1 MRRHCRRGT
10 ALFLLSAGAAAVF
23 AALSVQAAVLGHSRV
38 TSLPDQPL
46 RIVVQ
51 LKDLSAAELQR
62 VSVQIA
68 PLSAW
73 QEAGLT
79 PPVALDSL
87 SAHLIP
93 AVQPNAMQIVLQSP
107 HAVAQPVLDVL
118 IDVKTPVSTQR
129 HQVSVLASQAPTPMT
144 VAVATPVSPTV
155 SATEPRAATA
165 ISAPS
170 MLTVRQGQTLYRIA
184 RQWRQEGYSDQQMMA
199 ALVQANPDAFSH
211 GNMNLLRA
219 GARLQKPDA
228 ATLAA
233 ITPEQAKRLYQ
244 RHLQWF
250 DEYRQRLATGQS
262 LVPMPETET
271 TSTKTSVALDTA
283 TDRLQLSRADDD
295 SMQADQAAAVAQ
307 EITHTAQ
314 RLAQLENTS
323 SERADVATENN
334 VSFEAPLLSLDSVTT
349 SASESKNTTLAP
361 AVDARDSID
370 SVAPTLAAVRHDE
383 TAHIASEPNHSDEA
397 VASRSWFG
405 WWAGFLVLAVII
417 VAWLLRRAQHSRVE
431 YAEAMPYRSTQ
442 VKDRPLGSSP
452 VSLDEVEFREIKE

>member
-1 MRRHCRRGT
+1 MRRHCRRGS
-10 ALFLLSAGAAAVF
+10 ALILLSAGAAAVF
-23 AALSVQAAVLGHSRV
+23 AALGVQAAVLGHSRV

-51 LKDLSAAELQR
+51 LKDLSTAELQR

-68 PLSAW
+68 PSSAW

-107 HAVAQPVLDVL
+107 HAVAQQVLDVL

-144 VAVATPVSPTV
+144 VAVAAPLT
-155 SATEPRAATA
+155 SAIATA
-165 ISAPS
+165 PQVAASTS
-170 MLTVRQGQTLYRIA
+170 SSETSTLTVRQGQTLYRIA

-199 ALVQANPDAFSH
+199 ALFQANPNAFSH
-211 GNMNLLRA
+211 GNINLLRA

-233 ITPEQAKRLYQ
+233 MTPEQAKQLYQ

-271 TSTKTSVALDTA
+271 TSTKTPITLDTA
-283 TDRLQLSRADDD
+283 TDRLQLSRADTD
-295 SMQADQAAAVAQ
+295 SIQADQAVAVAQ

-314 RLAQLENTS
+314 RLAQLESTS
-323 SERADVATENN
+323 AERADTVKESNGSPKDA
-334 VSFEAPLLSLDSVTT
+334 SPSLDS
-349 SASESKNTTLAP
+349 SAIQSSESKNTTLAP
-361 AVDARDSID
+361 AVDALEPTAA
-370 SVAPTLAAVRHDE
+370 VASPLAASSRG
-383 TAHIASEPNHSDEA
+383 ASADTDPTSSTEA

-405 WWAGFLVLAVII
+405 WWAGFLVLAVIL
-417 VAWLLRRAQHSRVE
+417 VAWVLRRN
-431 YAEAMPYRSTQ
+431 
-442 VKDRPLGSSP
+442 P
-452 VSLDEVEFREIKE
+452 VSPDEVELREIKE

>member
-1 MRRHCRRGT
+1 MRKHCRRGS
-10 ALFLLSAGAAAVF
+10 ALILLSAGAAAVF
-23 AALSVQAAVLGHSRV
+23 AALGVQAAVLGHSRV
-38 TSLPDQPL
+38 TSLPDQSL

-68 PLSAW
+68 PPSAW

-144 VAVATPVSPTV
+144 VATPVISTVPTTEPQAVMAV
-155 SATEPRAATA
+155 SAAST
-165 ISAPS
+165 
-170 MLTVRQGQTLYRIA
+170 LTVRQGQTLYRIA

-199 ALVQANPDAFSH
+199 ALFQANPNAFSH
-211 GNMNLLRA
+211 GNINLLRA

-228 ATLAA
+228 TTLAA
-233 ITPEQAKRLYQ
+233 ITPEQAKQLYQ

-262 LVPMPETET
+262 LVSMPETET
-271 TSTKTSVALDTA
+271 TSTKTPITLDTA
-283 TDRLQLSRADDD
+283 TDRLQLSRADTD
-295 SMQADQAAAVAQ
+295 SIQADQAVAVAQ

-323 SERADVATENN
+323 AERADVATESN
-334 VSFEAPLLSLDSVTT
+334 VSFEGTPPSLDSATT
-349 SASESKNTTLAP
+349 PSAESKNTTLAP
-361 AVDARDSID
+361 AVDVRDSTD
-370 SVAPTLAAVRHDE
+370 SVASTLAAVRHDE
-383 TAHIASEPNHSDEA
+383 IAHAASEPSHSAEA

-431 YAEAMPYRSTQ
+431 YVEAMPYRSAQ
-442 VKDRPLGSSP
+442 VKDRPLGGSP
-452 VSLDEVEFREIKE
+452 VLPDEVEFREIKE

>member
-1 MRRHCRRGT
+1 M
-10 ALFLLSAGAAAVF
+10 
-23 AALSVQAAVLGHSRV
+23 
-38 TSLPDQPL
+38 
-46 RIVVQ
+46 VQ
-51 LKDLSAAELQR
+51 LKDLSTAELQR

-68 PLSAW
+68 PSSAW

-107 HAVAQPVLDVL
+107 HAVAQQVLDVL

-144 VAVATPVSPTV
+144 VATPVISTV
-155 SATEPRAATA
+155 STTEPQAVTAVSAAST
-165 ISAPS
+165 
-170 MLTVRQGQTLYRIA
+170 LTVRQGQTLYRIA

-199 ALVQANPDAFSH
+199 ALFQANPNAFSH
-211 GNMNLLRA
+211 GNINLLRA
-219 GARLQKPDA
+219 GARLQKPDTT
-228 ATLAA
+228 TLAA

-262 LVPMPETET
+262 PVPMLDTET
-271 TSTKTSVALDTA
+271 TSTKTPIALDTA
-283 TDRLQLSRADDD
+283 TDRLQLSRADAD
-295 SMQADQAAAVAQ
+295 SMQADQAVAVAQ

-323 SERADVATENN
+323 AERADTVKESNGSPKDA
-334 VSFEAPLLSLDSVTT
+334 SPSLDS
-349 SASESKNTTLAP
+349 SAIQSSESKNTTLAP
-361 AVDARDSID
+361 AVDALEPTAA
-370 SVAPTLAAVRHDE
+370 VASPLAASSRGTSAD
-383 TAHIASEPNHSDEA
+383 TDPTSSTEA

-405 WWAGFLVLAVII
+405 WWAGFLVLAVIL
-417 VAWLLRRAQHSRVE
+417 VAWVLRRN
-431 YAEAMPYRSTQ
+431 
-442 VKDRPLGSSP
+442 P
-452 VSLDEVEFREIKE
+452 VSPDEVELREIKE